1 MPGRVGKDEVSQ
13 AAGKIR
19 RRRPYTKSSIMAFAH
34 PLWLILLVAPLAW
47 LLYDWRRTTGKPRL
61 ILKVLSIAL
70 IVAALAE
77 PRLDFDKTK
86 VAVAVLA
93 DTSASVTQ
101 QDLQRASDLA
111 TQIETSRGS
120 NVTQVIPFAR
130 NPRQPLPSERRGNSW
145 NFQRTS
151 GDAGRAT
158 SLERAVSEAVASLP
172 AGLIRRVV
180 LISDGNENTGSIVRA
195 TWQAQQLGIP
205 IDTYALNGRVKP
217 GLRLDTVSLPGQV
230 FSGEKF
236 PVDLTIESPA
246 AANAT
251 VEITA
256 EGKSL
261 GSNPVQLQAGENRVR
276 VRASLKT
283 SGAIDLAGKVTAAG
297 LGDARFEQAVTV
309 RRARALLLSQ
319 DPAGTD
325 EHLTNVLD
333 ANQFDF
339 DRSGPEVARDLSNYQ
354 LLIFNNINMDAI
366 PVVDQARI
374 EDFEKQGGGVLWIAG
389 ERNIYTDKK
398 GAPETPIERTFPA
411 KLAPPRTP
419 EGTCVILIIDKSS
432 SMEGKKMDLARAASI
447 GVVQNLRPI
456 DLVGV
461 LIFDNSFQ
469 WAVPVRK
476 AEDRSLIA
484 RLISGITPD
493 GGTQIAPALAEAYNR
508 IHTVNAV
515 YKHIVLL
522 TDGISEEGDSLSLS
536 KEAAANQVT
545 ISTVGLGQDVNR
557 AYLEKVAEFA
567 NGKSYF
573 LNDPSGLE
581 QILLKDVQ
589 EHTGTTAVEKPLKPV
604 VADKADLLDGV
615 EMETAPVLLGYVRFQ
630 TKPGADQLLTIDRD
644 PLFIRWQN
652 GLGRSAVFASDAK
665 SRWSANWVSWPGF
678 DKFWSNVV
686 RDLLPHAPPSEAV
699 AGYDAASGAIT
710 VNYRLGKNVEE
721 PAVVPDIFVFGP
733 DGFRQPV
740 KVLKTSAGNYRGE
753 LIVGQRQGLF
763 RIRPLNETRAFPE
776 VGIYREEAELSDF
789 GSNQFLLKSIASST
803 GGRFNPPVKGIF
815 ENGGRSIEST
825 MEMWPGLLG
834 LATLLNLVELVMRK
848 WKGLVE
854 ALRLR
859 RASPARA

>member
-1 MPGRVGKDEVSQ
+1 
-13 AAGKIR
+13 
-19 RRRPYTKSSIMAFAH
+19 MAFAH
-34 PLWLILLVAPLAW
+34 PLWLILLVAPVAW
-47 LLYDWRRTTGKPRL
+47 LLYDWPRTTGKPRL
-61 ILKVLSIAL
+61 AIKALAIAL
-70 IVAALAE
+70 VVAALAE
-77 PRLDFDKTK
+77 PRLDFQKTK

-93 DTSASVTQ
+93 DTSASVTAV
-101 QDLQRASDLA
+101 DLQRASSLV
-111 TQIETSRGS
+111 TGIESSRGS
-120 NVTQVIPFAR
+120 NVMQVIPFAR
-130 NPRQPLPSERRGNSW
+130 NPRQLLPSERNGKTW

-158 SLERAVSEAVASLP
+158 SLERAVSDAVASLP

-205 IDTYALNGRVKP
+205 IDTFALDGRAKP
-217 GLRLDTVSLPGQV
+217 GLRLESVAFPGQV

-236 PVDLTIESPA
+236 PVDLTIESPSSA
-246 AANAT
+246 SAT
-251 VEITA
+251 VELMA

-261 GSNPVQLQAGENRVR
+261 GHNPVELQPGSNQVR
-276 VRASLKT
+276 IRASLNT
-283 SGAIDLAGKVTAAG
+283 SGALDLGGKITAAG
-297 LGDARFEQAVTV
+297 LGDTRFEQAVTV

-325 EHLTNVLD
+325 VHLTNVLE

-339 DRSGPEVARDLSNYQ
+339 DRHGPGIPQDLSNYQ
-354 LLIFNNINMDAI
+354 LLVFNNINMDAI
-366 PVVDQARI
+366 PLADQARI
-374 EDFEKQGGGVLWIAG
+374 ESFEKDGGGILWIAG
-389 ERNIYTDKK
+389 ERNIYVDKK
-398 GAPETPIERTFPA
+398 GAPESPIERAFPA
-411 KLAPPRTP
+411 KLAPPRSP

-484 RLISGITPD
+484 RLISGITAD

-508 IHTVNAV
+508 VRMVNAV

-522 TDGISEEGDSLSLS
+522 TDGISEEGDSLPLS
-536 KEAAANQVT
+536 KEAAANNVT

-557 AYLEKVAEFA
+557 AYLEKIAEYA

-573 LNDPSGLE
+573 LNDPAGLE

-604 VADKADLLDGV
+604 ISEKAGLLEGV
-615 EMETAPVLLGYVRFQ
+615 EMDTAPVLLGYVRFQ
-630 TKPGADQLLTIDRD
+630 TKPGADQLLGIDRD

-652 GLGRSAVFASDAK
+652 GLGRGAVFASDAK
-665 SRWSANWVSWPGF
+665 SRWAANWVSWPGF
-678 DKFWSNVV
+678 DKFWSNVA
-686 RDLLPHAPPSEAV
+686 RDLLPQAPPSEAV

-710 VNYRLGKNVEE
+710 VNYRLGKTVED
-721 PAVVPDIFVFGP
+721 PAAVPDIFVFGP
-733 DGFRQPV
+733 DGFRQPI
-740 KVLKTSAGNYRGE
+740 KVIKASAGNYHGE
-753 LIVGQRQGLF
+753 VIVGQRQGLF
-763 RIRPLNETRAFPE
+763 RIRPVNETRAFPE
-776 VGIYREEAELSDF
+776 VGIYRAEAELSDF
-789 GSNQFLLKSIASST
+789 GSNRFLLKSIAVST
-803 GGRFNPPVKGIF
+803 GGRFNPPVGGVF
-815 ENGGRSIEST
+815 DNGGRSIDST
-825 MEMWPGLLG
+825 MELWPGLLG
-834 LATLLNLVELVMRK
+834 AAILLNLIELVMRK
-848 WKGLVE
+848 WRGLAEV
-854 ALRLR
+854 LRPR
-859 RASPARA
+859 RSATAGA

>member
-1 MPGRVGKDEVSQ
+1 
-13 AAGKIR
+13 
-19 RRRPYTKSSIMAFAH
+19 MAFAH
-34 PLWLILLVAPLAW
+34 PLWLILLIAPLAW
-47 LLYDWRRTTGKPRL
+47 AAYDWPRTIGKSRL
-61 ILKVLSIAL
+61 ILKALAIAL

-77 PRLDFDKTK
+77 PRLDFQKTK
-86 VAVAVLA
+86 VAVAILA
-93 DTSASVTQ
+93 DTSASVTPS
-101 QDLQRASDLA
+101 DLQRESDIASR
-111 TQIETSRGS
+111 IEASRGS
-120 NVTQVIPFAR
+120 SVTQVIPFAR
-130 NPRQPLPSERRGNSW
+130 SPRQPLPAEHSGKGWS
-145 NFQRTS
+145 FQRTP

-158 SLERAVSEAVASLP
+158 GLELAVSEAVAGLP

-205 IDTYALNGRVKP
+205 IDTIALNGRPKP
-217 GLRLDTVSLPGQV
+217 GLRLQSVSLPGQV

-246 AANAT
+246 AASAT

-261 GSNPVQLQAGENRVR
+261 GSNPVQLAAGENRVR

-283 SGAIDLAGKVTAAG
+283 SGAIDLAGKVNAAG
-297 LGDARFEQAVTV
+297 LGEARFEQAVTV
-309 RRARALLLSQ
+309 RRARVLLLSQ

-325 EHLTNVLD
+325 SHLSSVLD
-333 ANQFDF
+333 ANQFDITRNGA
-339 DRSGPEVARDLSNYQ
+339 DVPRDLSGFQ
-354 LLIFNNINMDAI
+354 LLLFNNINMDAI
-366 PVVDQARI
+366 PLNDQERI
-374 EDFEKQGGGVLWIAG
+374 ESFEKDGGGVLWIGG

-456 DLVGV
+456 DMVGV

-469 WAVPVRK
+469 WAVPVRR

-493 GGTQIAPALAEAYNR
+493 GGTQIAPALTEAFNR
-508 IHTVNAV
+508 IRSVNAV

-536 KEAAANQVT
+536 KEAAANFVT

-573 LNDPSGLE
+573 LNDPAGLE

-604 VADKADLLDGV
+604 VADKADVLDGV
-615 EMETAPVLLGYVRFQ
+615 DMESAPVLLGYVRFQ
-630 TKPGADQLLTIDRD
+630 IKPGADQLLTIDRD
-644 PLFIRWQN
+644 PLFMRWQN
-652 GLGRSAVFASDAK
+652 GLGRAAVFASDAK
-665 SRWSANWVSWPGF
+665 SRWAANWVTWPGY
-678 DKFWSNVV
+678 DKLWSNLL
-686 RDLLPHAPPSEAV
+686 RDLLPHTPPTEAV
-699 AGYDAASGAIT
+699 AGYDAASGAVT
-710 VNYRLGKNVEE
+710 VNYRLGRNVDE
-721 PAVVPDIFVFGP
+721 PAAIPDIFIFGP
-733 DGFRQPV
+733 DGFRQPI
-740 KVLKTSAGNYRGE
+740 KVMKTSGGNYRGE
-753 LIVGQRQGLF
+753 VVVGQRQGLF

-776 VGIYREEAELSDF
+776 VGIYREEAELSDY
-789 GSNQFLLKSIASST
+789 GANQFLLKSIAAST
-803 GGRFNPPVKGIF
+803 GGRFNPPLGGIF
-815 ENGGRSIEST
+815 DNNGRTIDST
-825 MEMWPGLLG
+825 MELWPGLLG
-834 LATLLNLVELVMRK
+834 VAILLNLVELILRK

-854 ALRLR
+854 ALHLR
-859 RASPARA
+859 RTSPARA

>member
-1 MPGRVGKDEVSQ
+1 
-13 AAGKIR
+13 
-19 RRRPYTKSSIMAFAH
+19 MAFAH
-34 PLWLILLVAPLAW
+34 PLWLLLLLGPIAW
-47 LLYDWRRTTGKPRL
+47 LVYDWPRTIGKSRL
-61 ILKVLSIAL
+61 ILKAL
-70 IVAALAE
+70 AIVFVITALAE
-77 PRLDFDKTK
+77 PRLDFQKTK

-93 DTSASVTQ
+93 DTSASVSPS
-101 QDLQRASDLA
+101 DLQRESEIA
-111 TQIETSRGS
+111 TRIEASRGS
-120 NVTQVIPFAR
+120 NSTQVIPFAR
-130 NPRQPLPSERRGNSW
+130 NPRQPMPSERNGKNW
-145 NFQRTS
+145 NLQRTP

-180 LISDGNENTGSIVRA
+180 LMSDGNENTGSIVRA

-205 IDTYALNGRVKP
+205 IDTIPLNGRPKP
-217 GLRLDTVSLPGQV
+217 GLRLQSVSLPGQV

-236 PVDLTIESPA
+236 PVDLTIEAPA

-251 VEITA
+251 VEIAA
-256 EGKSL
+256 EGKTL
-261 GSNPVQLQAGENRVR
+261 GSNPVQLVAGENRVR

-283 SGAIDLAGKVTAAG
+283 SGAIDLAGKVNAAS
-297 LGDARFEQAVTV
+297 LGEARFEQAVTV
-309 RRARALLLSQ
+309 RRARVLILSQ

-325 EHLTNVLD
+325 SHLASVLE
-333 ANQFDF
+333 ANQFDI
-339 DRSGPEVARDLSNYQ
+339 DRAGADIPRDLSGYQ
-354 LLIFNNINMDAI
+354 LVVFNNINMDAI
-366 PVVDQARI
+366 PLNDQARV
-374 EDFEKQGGGVLWIAG
+374 ENFEKDGGGVLWIGG
-389 ERNIYTDKK
+389 ERNVYTDKK

-456 DLVGV
+456 DMVGV

-469 WAVPVRK
+469 WAVPVRR

-493 GGTQIAPALAEAYNR
+493 GGTQIAPALTEAFNR
-508 IHTVNAV
+508 IKSINAV

-536 KEAAANQVT
+536 KEAAAGFVT

-557 AYLEKVAEFA
+557 AYLEKVAEYA

-589 EHTGTTAVEKPLKPV
+589 EHTGTTAVEKPLKPI
-604 VADKADLLDGV
+604 VADKADVLDGV
-615 EMETAPVLLGYVRFQ
+615 DMESAPVLLGYVRFQ
-630 TKPGADQLLTIDRD
+630 AKPGADQLLTIDRD
-644 PLFIRWQN
+644 PLFVRWQN
-652 GLGRSAVFASDAK
+652 GLGRAAVFASDAK
-665 SRWSANWVSWPGF
+665 SRWSANWVTWPGF
-678 DKFWSNVV
+678 DKFWSNLL
-686 RDLLPHAPPSEAV
+686 RDLLPHAPPTEAA

-710 VNYRLGKNVEE
+710 VNYRLGKNVDE
-721 PAVVPDIFVFGP
+721 PAAIPDIFIFGP
-733 DGFRQPV
+733 DGFRQPI
-740 KVLKTSAGNYRGE
+740 KVMKTSAGNYRGE
-753 LIVGQRQGLF
+753 AIVGQRQGLF

-776 VGIYREEAELSDF
+776 VGIYREEAELADF

-803 GGRFNPPVKGIF
+803 GGRFNPPLNGIF
-815 ENGGRSIEST
+815 DNSGRTIDST
-825 MEMWPGLLG
+825 MELWPGLLG
-834 LATLLNLVELVMRK
+834 MAILMNLIELILRK

-859 RASPARA
+859 RTSPASA

>member
-1 MPGRVGKDEVSQ
+1 
-13 AAGKIR
+13 
-19 RRRPYTKSSIMAFAH
+19 MAFAH
-34 PLWLILLVAPLAW
+34 PFWFFLLLAPLAW
-47 LLYDWRRTTGKPRL
+47 LVYDWPRTTGRGRL

-70 IVAALAE
+70 VILALAE
-77 PRLDFDKTK
+77 PRFEFEKTR

-93 DTSASVTQ
+93 DTSASVTPA
-101 QDLQRASDLA
+101 DLQRASDLA
-111 TQIETSRGS
+111 TQIESSRGS
-120 NVTQVIPFAR
+120 NSTQVIPFAR
-130 NPRQPLPSERRGNSW
+130 NPRQPLPAERSGKSW
-145 NFQRTS
+145 NFQRTA

-180 LISDGNENTGSIVRA
+180 LISDGNENSGSIVRA

-205 IDTYALNGRVKP
+205 IDTFALNGRAKP
-217 GLRLDTVSLPGQV
+217 GLRLSSVSLPGQV

-246 AANAT
+246 AASAT
-251 VEITA
+251 VEIAA
-256 EGKSL
+256 EGKAL
-261 GSNPVQLQAGENRVR
+261 GTNRVDLASGENRVR
-276 VRASLKT
+276 VRASLNT
-283 SGAIDLAGKVTAAG
+283 SGAIDLAGKVIANG
-297 LGDARFEQAVTV
+297 LGEARFEQAVTV

-325 EHLTNVLD
+325 VHLTNILT

-339 DRSGPEVARDLSNYQ
+339 DRNGAEIPRDVSNYQ

-366 PVVDQARI
+366 PVADQERV
-374 EDFEKQGGGVLWIAG
+374 ETFEKQGGGVLWIGG

-419 EGTCVILIIDKSS
+419 EGTCVVLIIDKSS

-456 DLVGV
+456 DMVGV

-493 GGTQIAPALAEAYNR
+493 GGTQIAPALNEAYGR
-508 IHTVNAV
+508 IRNVNAV

-604 VADKADLLDGV
+604 VADKADLLDGLD
-615 EMETAPVLLGYVRFQ
+615 MDTAPLLLGYVRFQ

-644 PLFIRWQN
+644 PLFVRWQN
-652 GLGRSAVFASDAK
+652 GLGRAAVFASDAK
-665 SRWSANWVSWPGF
+665 SRWSANWVTWPGF

-686 RDLLPHAPPSEAV
+686 RDLLPQAPPSEAV
-699 AGYDAASGAIT
+699 AGYDAASGALT

-721 PAVVPDIFVFGP
+721 PATIPDIFVFGP

-740 KVLKTSAGNYRGE
+740 KVTKTSAGNYRGE
-753 LIVGQRQGLF
+753 IIVGQRQGLF
-763 RIRPLNETRAFPE
+763 RIRPVNETRAFPE
-776 VGIYREEAELSDF
+776 VGIYREEAELADF

-803 GGRFNPPVKGIF
+803 GGRFNPPVKSVF
-815 ENGGRSIEST
+815 DNAGRSIDST
-825 MEMWPGLLG
+825 MELWPGLLG
-834 LATLLNLVELVMRK
+834 LAILLNLAELILRK
-848 WKGLVE
+848 WRGLAE

-859 RASPARA
+859 RAPAAA